1 MLRNALSCIFASF
14 LIVLL
19 TPFINKPD
27 SLRDLTTFIIS
38 SISSFEIIN
47 VVTADAKIFFS
58 IPASAT
64 DAAAVNSNGI
74 KALLAND
81 LSTFFAKGK
90 PVFNNGPR
98 SVPKYPPNCTI
109 LDSLH
114 WLSNYV
120 LKLYEILKL
129 VYWLIIIYAEN

>member
-1 MLRNALSCIFASF
+1 MLS
-14 LIVLL
+14 LL
-19 TPFINKPD
+19 T
-27 SLRDLTTFIIS
+27 LRF
-38 SISSFEIIN
+38 
-47 VVTADAKIFFS
+47 FFS
-58 IPASAT
+58 ILVSAT

-81 LSTFFAKGK
+81 LSTFFVKGK

-98 SVPKYPPNCTI
+98 SVPKYRPNCTI

-114 WLSNYV
+114 WLLNYL
-120 LKLYEILKL
+120 LKLYETLKL